1 MAIGAL
7 TPTMLT
13 ALRRERRRMRFLF
26 LGLGLGLEL
35 GIALLLLYVWLSSPQ
50 TWADNLSELAMVAV
64 VIAIIMALCAAA
76 QELQS
81 RDRLHRGS
89 YVRYEGPFE
98 ITLGPMNGVRWG
110 HLAAGEHVAKLGG
123 AQCWQEERR
132 RGGFLLGG
140 DFIFAADDETGVP
153 LYRHSTYRI
162 GPGSHLPGP
171 GLRARLERLV
181 DGD

>member
-1 MAIGAL
+1 
-7 TPTMLT
+7 
-13 ALRRERRRMRFLF
+13 MRFLF
-26 LGLGLGLEL
+26 LGMGLGLEL
-35 GIALLLLYVWLSSPQ
+35 GVALLLLNVWLSAPQ
-50 TWADNLSELAMVAV
+50 TWADNLGELTMVAM
-64 VIAIIMALCAAA
+64 VIAIIMALCTAA

-110 HLAAGEHVAKLGG
+110 HMAAGEHVAKLGG
-123 AQCWQEERR
+123 EALVLAEAGAGAVE
-132 RGGFLLGG
+132 FLLGG

-162 GPGSHLPGP
+162 GPGPHTQGP
-171 GLRARLERLV
+171 GLRARLERII